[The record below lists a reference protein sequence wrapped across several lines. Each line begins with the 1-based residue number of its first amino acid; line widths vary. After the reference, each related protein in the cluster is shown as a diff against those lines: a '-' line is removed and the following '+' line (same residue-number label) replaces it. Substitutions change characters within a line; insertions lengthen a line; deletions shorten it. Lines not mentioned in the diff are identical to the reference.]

1 MKKIIIFIIIFYS
14 FIGNVSYSKEILPII
29 EGNVSAKIKLII
41 YESMTCSHC
50 ADFHK
55 NIYPKLKEEFID
67 TGYISLE
74 FRNFPLDL
82 AALNASKLAHC
93 KNDGKSEILH
103 FLFNKQNDWVKGKN
117 ILEINNN
124 LKDLINEQKFDL
136 NFENCLNEKEIE
148 DFILEERIDGNKKFD
163 IKSTPTLI
171 INDKKFDK
179 ALNFKNIKKKLKK
192 MI

>member
-1 MKKIIIFIIIFYS
+1 MKKIIIFISIFCS
-14 FIGNVSYSKEILPII
+14 FIGNVTYAKEILSII
-29 EGNVSAKIKLII
+29 EGNVDAKIKLII

-55 NIYPKLKEEFID
+55 NVYPKLKEEFID

-103 FLFNKQNDWVKGKN
+103 FLFNKQNDWVKGNN
-117 ILEINNN
+117 ILDINNN
-124 LKDLINEQKFDL
+124 LKSLIDDQKFDL
-136 NFENCLNEKEIE
+136 NFENCLKEKEVE
-148 DFILEERIDGNKKFD
+148 DFILEERITGHKKFD
-163 IKSTPTLI
+163 IKATPTLI

-179 ALNFKNIKKKLKK
+179 TLNFKNIKKRLKK

>member
-1 MKKIIIFIIIFYS
+1 MKKIIIFIAVFYS
-14 FIGNVSYSKEILPII
+14 FVGNVSYSREILPII
-29 EGNVSAKIKLII
+29 EGSVDAKIKLII

-55 NIYPKLKEEFID
+55 NVYPKLKEEFID
-67 TGYISLE
+67 AGYIILE

-103 FLFNKQNDWVKGKN
+103 FLFNKQNDWVRGNN
-117 ILEINNN
+117 ILDINNN
-124 LKDLINEQKFDL
+124 LKDLINKQKFDL
-136 NFENCLNEKEIE
+136 NFESCLNDKGIE
-148 DFILEERIDGNKKFD
+148 DFILEERIDGHKKFD
-163 IKSTPTLI
+163 IKATPTLI

-179 ALNFKNIKKKLKK
+179 TLNFKNIKKILKK

>member
-1 MKKIIIFIIIFYS
+1 MKKIIIFIAVFYS
-14 FIGNVSYSKEILPII
+14 FVGNVSYSREILPIT
-29 EGNVSAKIKLII
+29 EGNVDAKIRLII

-55 NIYPKLKEEFID
+55 NVYPKLKEEFID
-67 TGYISLE
+67 AGYISLE

-93 KNDGKSEILH
+93 KNDGKSKILH
-103 FLFNKQNDWVKGKN
+103 FLFNKQNDWVRGNN
-117 ILEINNN
+117 ILDINNN
-124 LKDLINEQKFDL
+124 LKDLINKQKFDL
-136 NFENCLNEKEIE
+136 NFESCLNDKGIE
-148 DFILEERIDGNKKFD
+148 DFILEERIDGHKKFD
-163 IKSTPTLI
+163 IKATPTLI

-179 ALNFKNIKKKLKK
+179 TLNFKNIKKRLKK

>member
-1 MKKIIIFIIIFYS
+1 MKKIIIFIAIFYS

-29 EGNVSAKIKLII
+29 EGNIDAKIKLII

-55 NIYPKLKEEFID
+55 NVYPKLKEEFID
-67 TGYISLE
+67 TGDISLE

-103 FLFNKQNDWVKGKN
+103 FLFNKQNNWVKGNN
-117 ILEINNN
+117 ILDINNN
-124 LKDLINEQKFDL
+124 LKDLINEQNFNL
-136 NFENCLNEKEIE
+136 NFENCLEDKEIE

>member
-1 MKKIIIFIIIFYS
+1 MKKIIIFIAVFYS
-14 FIGNVSYSKEILPII
+14 FVGNVSYSREILPII
-29 EGNVSAKIKLII
+29 EGSVDAKIKLII

-55 NIYPKLKEEFID
+55 NVYPKLKEEFID
-67 TGYISLE
+67 AGYISLE

-103 FLFNKQNDWVKGKN
+103 FLFNKQNDWVKGNN
-117 ILEINNN
+117 ILDINNN
-124 LKDLINEQKFDL
+124 LKDLINKRKFDL
-136 NFENCLNEKEIE
+136 NFESCLNDKGIE
-148 DFILEERIDGNKKFD
+148 DFILEERIDGHKKFD
-163 IKSTPTLI
+163 IKATPTLI

-179 ALNFKNIKKKLKK
+179 TLNFKNIKKILKK

>member
-1 MKKIIIFIIIFYS
+1 MKKIIIFIIIYYS

-93 KNDGKSEILH
+93 KNDGNSEILH

-163 IKSTPTLI
+163 IKATPTLI

-179 ALNFKNIKKKLKK
+179 TLNFKNIKKKLKK

>member
-1 MKKIIIFIIIFYS
+1 MKKAITFIVVFYS
-14 FIGNVSYSKEILPII
+14 LIVNISYSKEILPII
-29 EGNVSAKIKLII
+29 EGNVDAKIKLVI

-55 NIYPKLKEEFID
+55 NVYPKLKEEFID

-93 KNDGKSEILH
+93 KNDGKSKILH
-103 FLFNKQNDWVKGKN
+103 ILFNKQNDWVKGNN
-117 ILEINNN
+117 ILDINNN
-124 LKDLINEQKFDL
+124 LKDLINKQKFDL
-136 NFENCLNEKEIE
+136 NFENCLNEKKIE
-148 DFILEERIDGNKKFD
+148 DFILEERIDGHKKFD
-163 IKSTPTLI
+163 IKATPTLI

-179 ALNFKNIKKKLKK
+179 TLNFKNIKKRLKK

>member
-1 MKKIIIFIIIFYS
+1 MKKIIIFIAIFYS
-14 FIGNVSYSKEILPII
+14 FIGNVTYAKEILSII
-29 EGNVSAKIKLII
+29 EGNVDAKIKLII

-55 NIYPKLKEEFID
+55 NVYPKLKEEFID

-117 ILEINNN
+117 ILDINNN

-163 IKSTPTLI
+163 IKATPTLI

-179 ALNFKNIKKKLKK
+179 TLNFKNIKKKLKK

>member
-29 EGNVSAKIKLII
+29 EGNVDAKIKLII
-41 YESMTCSHC
+41 YESMTCTHC

-117 ILEINNN
+117 ILDINNN
-124 LKDLINEQKFDL
+124 LKNLINEQKFDL

-163 IKSTPTLI
+163 IKATPTLI

-179 ALNFKNIKKKLKK
+179 TLNFKNIKKKLKK

>member
-117 ILEINNN
+117 ILDINNN

-136 NFENCLNEKEIE
+136 NFENCLNEEEIE

-163 IKSTPTLI
+163 IKATPTLI

-179 ALNFKNIKKKLKK
+179 TLNFKNIKKKLKK

>member
-1 MKKIIIFIIIFYS
+1 MKKIIIFIAIFYS

-29 EGNVSAKIKLII
+29 EGNIDAKIKLII

-55 NIYPKLKEEFID
+55 NVYPKLKEEFID
-67 TGYISLE
+67 TGDISLE
-74 FRNFPLDL
+74 FRNFPLYL

-103 FLFNKQNDWVKGKN
+103 FLFNKQNNWVKGNN
-117 ILEINNN
+117 ILDINNN
-124 LKDLINEQKFDL
+124 LKDLINEQNFNL
-136 NFENCLNEKEIE
+136 NFENCLEDKEIE

>member
-1 MKKIIIFIIIFYS
+1 MKKIIIFISIFCS
-14 FIGNVSYSKEILPII
+14 FIGNVTYSKEILSII
-29 EGNVSAKIKLII
+29 EGNADAKIKLII

-55 NIYPKLKEEFID
+55 NVYPKLKEEFID

-93 KNDGKSEILH
+93 KNDGSSEILH
-103 FLFNKQNDWVKGKN
+103 FLFNKQNDWVKGNN
-117 ILEINNN
+117 ILDINNN
-124 LKDLINEQKFDL
+124 LKSLIDDQKFDL
-136 NFENCLNEKEIE
+136 NFENCLKEKEVE
-148 DFILEERIDGNKKFD
+148 DFILEERITGHKKFD
-163 IKSTPTLI
+163 IKATPTLI

-179 ALNFKNIKKKLKK
+179 TLNFKNIKKRLKK

>member
-1 MKKIIIFIIIFYS
+1 MKKIIIFIVIFYS
-14 FIGNVSYSKEILPII
+14 FIGNVTYSKEILSII
-29 EGNVSAKIKLII
+29 EGNVDAKIKLII

-55 NIYPKLKEEFID
+55 NVYPKLKKEFID

-103 FLFNKQNDWVKGKN
+103 FLFNKQNDWVKGNN
-117 ILEINNN
+117 ILDINNN
-124 LKDLINEQKFDL
+124 LKSLINEQKFDL
-136 NFENCLNEKEIE
+136 NFEDCLNEKEIE
-148 DFILEERIDGNKKFD
+148 NFILEERITGNKKFD
-163 IKSTPTLI
+163 IKATPTLI

-179 ALNFKNIKKKLKK
+179 TLNFKNIKKRLKK

>member
-1 MKKIIIFIIIFYS
+1 MKKIIIFITIIYS
-14 FIGNVSYSKEILPII
+14 FIGNVCFSKEILPIV
-29 EGNVSAKIKLII
+29 EGNINAKIKLII

-50 ADFHK
+50 ADFHT
-55 NIYPKLKEEFID
+55 NVYPKLKEEFID

-93 KNDGKSEILH
+93 KNDGKSKILH
-103 FLFNKQNDWVKGKN
+103 FLFNSQNDWVKGKN
-117 ILEINNN
+117 ILDINNN

-136 NFENCLNEKEIE
+136 NFESCLNNKGIE
-148 DFILEERIDGNKKFD
+148 DFILEERIDGHKEFD
-163 IKSTPTLI
+163 IKATPTLI

-179 ALNFKNIKKKLKK
+179 TLNFKNIKKRLKK